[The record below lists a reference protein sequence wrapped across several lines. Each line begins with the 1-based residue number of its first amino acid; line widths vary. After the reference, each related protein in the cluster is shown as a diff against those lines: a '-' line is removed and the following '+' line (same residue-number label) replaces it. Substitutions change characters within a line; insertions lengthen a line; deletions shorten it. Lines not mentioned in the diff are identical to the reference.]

1 MRANNPYLKVH
12 FEVESHKATD
22 ILLPI
27 DLLEHSAIPCHS
39 IVLDNP
45 NTQVREI
52 ILSPYLREKYRET
65 CAIVFI
71 MVLQILPSTVL
82 THGAF
87 FDSTIRVYAFK
98 GVTRYYLHRNFAKR
112 LDEALVQFCRM
123 CPNLHT
129 LVAFCI

>member
-1 MRANNPYLKVH
+1 MKVNNPYLKVH
-12 FEVESHKATD
+12 FEIESHKATD
-22 ILLPI
+22 ILLPV

-45 NTQVREI
+45 NTQVSEMTICNFILETSIEI
-52 ILSPYLREKYRET
+52 LPH
-65 CAIVFI
+65 ANN
-71 MVLQILPSTVL
+71 VLQISPSMVL

-87 FDSTIRVYAFK
+87 FDSTLRVYAFK
-98 GVTRYYLHRNFAKR
+98 GVTRYYLHRGFAKR
-112 LDEALVQFCRM
+112 LDEALLQFCRI

>member
-1 MRANNPYLKVH
+1 MRANNPYLKIH

-45 NTQVREI
+45 NTQVSM
-52 ILSPYLREKYRET
+52 ILSSYVQRNLCYN
-65 CAIVFI
+65 II
-71 MVLQILPSTVL
+71 VLQILPSTVL

-98 GVTRYYLHRNFAKR
+98 GITRYYLHRNFAKR
-112 LDEALVQFCRM
+112 LDEALLQFCRM